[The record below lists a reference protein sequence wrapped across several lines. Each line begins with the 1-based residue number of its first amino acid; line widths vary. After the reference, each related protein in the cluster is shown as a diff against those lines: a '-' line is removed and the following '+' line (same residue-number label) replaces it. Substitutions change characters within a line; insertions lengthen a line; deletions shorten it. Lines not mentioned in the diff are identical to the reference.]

1 MTSQPTPL
9 SRLSLTL
16 SSFPLFRF
24 QQSDKKN
31 IILKSKI
38 CILTE
43 TTGKEQRYSHS
54 MERTYLN
61 EKHRQYSEACQQ
73 EVREMMDHPLSR
85 EEKEEQ
91 MRRNRRRD
99 R

>member
-1 MTSQPTPL
+1 M
-9 SRLSLTL
+9 
-16 SSFPLFRF
+16 
-24 QQSDKKN
+24 
-31 IILKSKI
+31 KSKI
-38 CILTE
+38 GFLTE
-43 TTGKEQRYSHS
+43 TIGKEQPYIPS

-91 MRRNRRRD
+91 MRRNKRRD